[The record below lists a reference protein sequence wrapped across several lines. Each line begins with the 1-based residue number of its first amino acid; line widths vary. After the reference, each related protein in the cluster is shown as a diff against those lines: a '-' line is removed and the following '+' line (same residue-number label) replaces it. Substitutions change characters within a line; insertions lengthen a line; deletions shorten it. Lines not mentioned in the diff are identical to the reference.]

1 MADYTNKDPNWLC
14 TFSIK
19 KNADKDP
26 NKPETNNR
34 PDLVLVDSEKLNK
47 KGDPFKKN
55 FTINGSWCE
64 ASGYFQ
70 EDKSLKITIK
80 KTGTIDTLGA
90 APQQKPQGSND
101 GFGDQF

>member
-1 MADYTNKDPNWLC
+1 MADYKNKDPNWLC

-19 KNADKDP
+19 KNAEQDP
-26 NKPETNNR
+26 NNEETKNR
-34 PDLVLVDSEKLNK
+34 PDLVLVDSEKQNK
-47 KGDPFKKN
+47 KGGFFKKN

-80 KTGTIDTLGA
+80 KTGTLGA
-90 APQQKPQGSND
+90 APLPKDNAT
-101 GFGDQF
+101 GFADQF